1 MTAKVPASDR
11 ELDLSPQ
18 LALFELANR
27 AVQVDTQGD
36 DPLKV
41 YNAYEELVTKLV
53 DCARDSRQA
62 AARAKAEGNETEFA
76 ALQLGALSVYQ
87 RKVRYP
93 VHSEKLLK
101 DINKGSSWLLMR
113 GEWMKFGR
121 TTPLFHSNVH
131 PVLVAVR

>member
-18 LALFELANR
+18 LVLFELANR

-76 ALQLGALSVYQ
+76 ELQGALSVYQ
-87 RKVRYP
+87 RKVRYS

-101 DINKGSSWLLMR
+101 DVNQG
-113 GEWMKFGR
+113 F
-121 TTPLFHSNVH
+121 
-131 PVLVAVR
+131 